1 MPQRKEMHLNK
12 IRADAKQISST
23 EQYVELSNENNY
35 FRQYHVNMRIIINH
49 RRRDRIRYAISFSI
63 THQ

>member
-1 MPQRKEMHLNK
+1 MHLNK

-23 EQYVELSNENNY
+23 EQYVELSNKNNY
-35 FRQYHVNMRIIINH
+35 FRQYHVDMRTTINH
-49 RRRDRIRYAISFSI
+49 RRRDRERYAISFSI